1 MFAFVFVCAEIPNT
15 HLTHVYV
22 SEHVITT
29 KMKDHIRDLIRENRK
44 KHDRH
49 CNKNNM
55 AVISKCT
62 NLWWNPINTIR
73 RAAEKKVLAKLKGE
87 VRTLTVTRES
97 QRPCID
103 TSFRPH

>member
-1 MFAFVFVCAEIPNT
+1 MLPWHVFAFVSVRAEIPNT

-49 CNKNNM
+49 CNKNNL

-87 VRTLTVTRES
+87 VRTMTG
-97 QRPCID
+97 P
-103 TSFRPH
+103 